1 MVLRPVAVRT
11 SFSAA
16 STASVPVGPQNW
28 IFASAASAGGSR
40 PNRSWTNWSFTG
52 VVRSRVCSGSS
63 SARTWRIASITTGW
77 LCPSARVPAPAR
89 QSMKVRPSTSSTS
102 SPLAFFSASG
112 IRRG

>member
-28 IFASAASAGGSR
+28 IRLGGQRRRQQAEQVLDELVLHRSGQVEGVQRQLVGQNLADRLDHHWMVVPQRQGAGAGQAIDEGT
-40 PNRSWTNWSFTG
+40 PLD
-52 VVRSRVCSGSS
+52 V
-63 SARTWRIASITTGW
+63 
-77 LCPSARVPAPAR
+77 LH
-89 QSMKVRPSTSSTS
+89 QQ
-102 SPLAFFSASG
+102 PLAFFNASG